1 MIQVSQ
7 NWHKSHPG
15 GAVAFL
21 GMQIDRMQSQPAA
34 LNRAR
39 TLLEERLRDQY
50 GNMTRA
56 EIRSSPVMDAYT
68 QYYKRYK
75 KTYHLLLQLD
85 SIINKNKSIPRADLL
100 VQAMFMA
107 ELKDLLL
114 TAGHDRDKITGEIR
128 LEAASGDEV
137 YTLLNGEQATCKPGD
152 MLTADSKGVFC
163 SIIYGQ
169 DSRTQITS
177 ETRAVLYVV
186 YVPPGIEEDLIETH
200 LQDLVDYVKI
210 PFPGAETTLREIIQA
225 DETRGLPG

>member
-1 MIQVSQ
+1 MIHATQ
-7 NWHKSHPG
+7 NWHLSHHG

-21 GMQIDRMQSQPAA
+21 GMEIDRSQSQPAV
-34 LNRAR
+34 LNHAR
-39 TLLEERLRDQY
+39 SMLEDNLREKY
-50 GNMTRA
+50 GGKTRA

-85 SIINKNKSIPRADLL
+85 SIINKNKSIPRADPL

-107 ELKDLLL
+107 ELNSLLL

-128 LEAASGDEV
+128 LDAASGDEV
-137 YTLLNGEQATCKPGD
+137 YTLLNGAQATCKPGD

-177 ETRAVLYVV
+177 DTRAVLYVV
-186 YVPPGIEEDLIETH
+186 YVPPGIEEGLIETH
-200 LQDLVDYVKI
+200 LQDLADKVKI
-210 PFPGAETTLREIIQA
+210 SFPEAETTLREIIQA
-225 DETRGLPG
+225 DETH